1 MTDLLIQPINPGL
14 PWLEMAASA
23 PLAWGGYRLWKHL
36 RNTKEP
42 KEGRSK
48 GVFKKILRV
57 LLFSTLGLIL
67 FGLVVITAMGGFG
80 IPAAAFFLSSLA
92 VLMVLF
98 AFVIVTALVL
108 LLLTELKVWEV
119 MNNGKSFMAI
129 FLIALALVALVG
141 GALFAFGAFAN
152 ILSFS
157 MVLGLKIP
165 FFLSFKVFSQMIG
178 VFCTGTV
185 LLIGVETAT
194 RK

>member
-1 MTDLLIQPINPGL
+1 MTDLLIQPINPSL

-36 RNTKEP
+36 RHPKAP
-42 KEGRSK
+42 KEGRGK
-48 GVFKKILRV
+48 GVFKKVLRI
-57 LLFSTLGLIL
+57 LLFSALGLIL

-80 IPAAAFFLSSLA
+80 IPAAAFLLASLA
-92 VLMVLF
+92 VLTVLF
-98 AFVIVTALVL
+98 AFVIVAALVI

-119 MNNGKSFMAI
+119 MKSGISFMAI
-129 FLIALALVALVG
+129 FLIALGLVALVG

-157 MVLGLKIP
+157 LLMGLKIP